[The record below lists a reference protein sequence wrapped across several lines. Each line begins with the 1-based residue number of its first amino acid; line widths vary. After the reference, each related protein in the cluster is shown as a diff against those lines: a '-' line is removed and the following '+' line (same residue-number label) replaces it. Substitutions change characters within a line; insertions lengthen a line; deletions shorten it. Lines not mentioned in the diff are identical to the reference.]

1 MRHVEF
7 ESSSTLLLEPFTRFN
22 KSGRDSV
29 RYLGFIQRGNHAA
42 PIFRSAGSRT
52 RLPSTTQYLRRILN
66 SVTSLANTLKTGF
79 VSRTRTCDK
88 GSKSRMLGAP
98 VFPKV
103 TLTSPQRLISCSSIA
118 TCSAL
123 PGLTVFGFKAYA
135 IVIAISY

>member
-1 MRHVEF
+1 
-7 ESSSTLLLEPFTRFN
+7 LPFT
-22 KSGRDSV
+22 
-29 RYLGFIQRGNHAA
+29 A
-42 PIFRSAGSRT
+42 
-52 RLPSTTQYLRRILN
+52 QYLRRILN
-66 SVTSLANTLKTGF
+66 SVTSLADTLTKLGF

-103 TLTSPQRLISCSSIA
+103 TLTSPQRLISLSSIA